1 MLKSILCDYSD
12 VYILAKGT
20 ISVANTKATGADAND
35 VDI

>member
-1 MLKSILCDYSD
+1 MLKSRLYDYSY
-12 VYILAKGT
+12 VYILVKGT